1 MNPNIFVFKWEV
13 PGEKHQ
19 QITWTVLPQGF
30 RDSPHLF
37 GQAFSQDLL
46 DLDLGP
52 NGKILQYVDD
62 LLICSPDEKNA
73 QQHTNQVLNFLA
85 ERGYKVSHAL
95 AWLKQRSLTW
105 QFRLHRGPGSCP
117 SDRVQAMLQL
127 PSPTTPKQLR
137 TFLRLTV
144 ESGYCRIWI
153 SNYGLIAQPLYE
165 SLKWR
170 DDSILLM
177 WGTPPKKIEAT
188 LKQNLT
194 QAPALRLS
202 DPEKAFQLYVHEKK
216 GIDLGVLTQRLGL
229 EPQACSL
236 LIQEVRPSCPRLT
249 SLPSKSCSYCSP
261 VRRCLKTLFWGQTNY
276 F

>member
-1 MNPNIFVFKWEV
+1 M
-13 PGEKHQ
+13 
-19 QITWTVLPQGF
+19 
-30 RDSPHLF
+30 
-37 GQAFSQDLL
+37 
-46 DLDLGP
+46 
-52 NGKILQYVDD
+52 
-62 LLICSPDEKNA
+62 
-73 QQHTNQVLNFLA
+73 A

-165 SLKWR
+165 SLKGR

-202 DPEKAFQLYVHEKK
+202 DPEKAFQLYVHERER
-216 GIDLGVLTQRLGL
+216 IALGVLT
-229 EPQACSL
+229 
-236 LIQEVRPSCPRLT
+236 
-249 SLPSKSCSYCSP
+249 
-261 VRRCLKTLFWGQTNY
+261 
-276 F
+276 

>member
-1 MNPNIFVFKWEV
+1 M
-13 PGEKHQ
+13 Q
-19 QITWTVLPQGF
+19 
-30 RDSPHLF
+30 
-37 GQAFSQDLL
+37 
-46 DLDLGP
+46 
-52 NGKILQYVDD
+52 
-62 LLICSPDEKNA
+62 
-73 QQHTNQVLNFLA
+73 
-85 ERGYKVSHAL
+85 RGDIVSHAL

-105 QFRLHRGPGSCP
+105 QFRLYRGPGSCP

-165 SLKWR
+165 SLKGW
-170 DDSILLM
+170 DDSILLT
-177 WGTPPKKIEAT
+177 WGTPQKKVEAT
-188 LKQNLT
+188 PKQNLT

-202 DPEKAFQLYVHEKK
+202 DPETAFQLYVHEKK

-236 LIQEVRPSCPRLT
+236 LIQELDPTTQGWPSCL
-249 SLPSKSCSYCSP
+249 
-261 VRRCLKTLFWGQTNY
+261 
-276 F
+276 